1 MPGRR
6 SVPVPIET
14 VRMALGA
21 RYDVTEQAGRGA
33 MAGVFQAVDR
43 QREAAVAIKVLR
55 PEFAIALGSERF
67 RQEITFLS
75 GLDHPNV
82 LPVLD
87 SGKTGGILYYTMPYL
102 SGGTLAERLA
112 RERRLPIDEALGVAV
127 DVAAALDY
135 AHGRNI
141 VHRDIKPDNIMFDAN
156 GLALVCD
163 FGVARA
169 IERSGGDR
177 ISSSGLVVG
186 TPAYMSPEQAS
197 GAFELDGR
205 SDIYSLACV
214 VYEMLVGEPPFMG
227 RTAQVV
233 MARHVNERPPSAR
246 VVRAEVP
253 SSMDAALK
261 TALAK
266 DPARRPPSSVAFVQA
281 LSRP

>member
-1 MPGRR
+1 MPPRR
-6 SVPVPIET
+6 SVPVPVET

-21 RYDVTEQAGRGA
+21 RYDVAEQVGRGA

-43 QREAAVAIKVLR
+43 EGDAAVAIKVLR
-55 PEFAIALGSERF
+55 PEFAIAVGAERF
-67 RQEITFLS
+67 RQEIAILS
-75 GLDHPNV
+75 ALAHPN
-82 LPVLD
+82 LLSILD

-112 RERRLPIDEALGVAV
+112 QEMRLPIDEALGVAV

-135 AHGRNI
+135 AHGRNV
-141 VHRDIKPDNIMFDAN
+141 VHRDIKPENIMFDAN
-156 GLALVCD
+156 GRALVCD

-197 GAFELDGR
+197 GAVELDGR

-214 VYEMLVGEPPFMG
+214 VFEMLVGEPPFMG

-233 MARHVNERPPSAR
+233 MARHVNERPPSVR
-246 VVRAEVP
+246 VVRAEV
-253 SSMDAALK
+253 SNGLDAALMA
-261 TALAK
+261 ALAK
-266 DPARRPPSSVAFVQA
+266 DPTRRPPSGAAFVQA